1 MQYMCNMELTEEQK
15 KMLQSIVMGNGM
27 TAWEFVLTR
36 PKDSQP
42 WLVAGILSCMKKGYG
57 LTRLEISWEARDLR
71 YAQSPSG
78 QGELS
83 EEQKNLLQSKV
94 MGNGMTV
101 WEYVQS
107 QNEADRPWV
116 IAGAKSCIEKG
127 YGLTMLEI
135 NSEARR
141 IRSGR

>member
-1 MQYMCNMELTEEQK
+1 MDIVQQDICDMELTDEQK
-15 KMLQSIVMGNGM
+15 KM
-27 TAWEFVLTR
+27 
-36 PKDSQP
+36 
-42 WLVAGILSCMKKGYG
+42 
-57 LTRLEISWEARDLR
+57 
-71 YAQSPSG
+71 
-78 QGELS
+78 
-83 EEQKNLLQSKV
+83 LQSKV

-101 WEYVQS
+101 WEYIEA

>member
-1 MQYMCNMELTEEQK
+1 MDTTITEEQK
-15 KMLQSIVMGNGM
+15 KM
-27 TAWEFVLTR
+27 
-36 PKDSQP
+36 
-42 WLVAGILSCMKKGYG
+42 
-57 LTRLEISWEARDLR
+57 
-71 YAQSPSG
+71 
-78 QGELS
+78 
-83 EEQKNLLQSKV
+83 LQSKV
-94 MGNGMTV
+94 MGNGMTA

-141 IRSGR
+141 LRAGR